1 MKRHTA
7 KVALFCLILSSACGE
22 ITPTSYNDPAVE
34 TFPVP
39 TSKIATDFT
48 KPADGLHKIPLAD
61 VVDTTVTGNTGWYW
75 QILGIGIPS
84 PRQVRWRG
92 FLVCGSNRILA
103 LGERHMEFRHM
114 AVVCRR
120 CSWPETLTTLNL
132 WPLPIPDGLIS
143 CGGMQCEMDGSWSTA
158 HESTEIESYR
168 WAIVG
173 PDSVEIQAWTKSRQ
187 VTLFRIRCLGIE
199 YNLCLTITDG
209 HENENTRTIGQWT
222 PGPARSSSGHS
233 PGPPTPT
240 QYTACDGDNVGDP
253 GYTQAGTPGPNY
265 HVEWLQNRGFVGQP

>member
-22 ITPTSYNDPAVE
+22 ITPTSYNDPAAE

-61 VVDTTVTGNTGWYW
+61 VVDTTVVGHKGWSWQFWGDGYPRPDKSDGVGFWSADQTEYW
-75 QILGIGIPS
+75 LWANGIWNFATWPS
-84 PRQVRWRG
+84 YAG
-92 FLVCGSNRILA
+92 G
-103 LGERHMEFRHM
+103 
-114 AVVCRR
+114 VVG
-120 CSWPETLTTLNL
+120 PETLTTLNL

-143 CGGMQCEMDGSWSTA
+143 CGGMHCEMDGSWSTA

-173 PDSVEIQAWTKSRQ
+173 PDSVEIWAWDVNQGKLHFS
-187 VTLFRIRCLGIE
+187 
-199 YNLCLTITDG
+199 
-209 HENENTRTIGQWT
+209 
-222 PGPARSSSGHS
+222 
-233 PGPPTPT
+233 
-240 QYTACDGDNVGDP
+240 
-253 GYTQAGTPGPNY
+253 
-265 HVEWLQNRGFVGQP
+265 GFVDRDRIQTLS